1 MGIFDFL
8 IQKSDGTMV
17 DYAEI
22 LSQNYAKL
30 NASKFAMEKC
40 ISMIARAVAKSEIIL
55 QDKSGM
61 IRDGKYYRLNV
72 KPNDNEAGTEFWQHI
87 VQKMLVCE
95 GECLVIPLNDKY
107 YIAQSWTTDDN
118 VLRSRKYSAITLETP
133 NGNDISTLLLN
144 KTFKADDVLH
154 FRHYSRRLQEYFI
167 SVANLYDQTVSAA
180 AAAFNMSNSKKF
192 KVKYD
197 AQMSFV
203 DRDTGKKITG
213 KDYAEK
219 IKDLINS
226 PDISMIILPDGVE
239 VEQMKI
245 ESGISAS
252 DIETITKAAEMACAR
267 AFDIPESIYFGTIQD
282 KADATNLFLT
292 YAVDPVVEE
301 INDEMNAKLV
311 GEEDYTN
318 GERIM
323 VWTSR
328 FKHKDVLDSA
338 NSIDKLRADGFT
350 LDEIFHMI
358 GYPELGT
365 EFTTTRALT
374 KNYTTADLSA
384 GSAGNV

>member
-8 IQKSDGTMV
+8 VQKSDGTMV
-17 DYAEI
+17 SYAEV
-22 LSQNYAKL
+22 LSYNYAKL

-55 QDKSGM
+55 QDKNGM
-61 IRDGKYYRLNV
+61 IRDSKYYRLNV

-95 GECLVIPLNDKY
+95 GECLVVPLNEKY
-107 YIAQSWTTDDN
+107 YIAQSWTTDDS
-118 VLRSRKYSAITLETP
+118 VLRPRKYSQVTIETP
-133 NGNDISTLLLN
+133 NGASTSTLALT
-144 KTFKADDVLH
+144 KTFKADDLLH
-154 FRHYSRRLQEYFI
+154 FRHYSRRLQEYFV
-167 SVANLYDQTVSAA
+167 SVANLYDDTVSAA
-180 AAAFNMSNSKKF
+180 VAACNLEHSPKF
-192 KVKYD
+192 KLKYD

-203 DRDTGKKITG
+203 DRDTGNKLTG
-213 KDYAEK
+213 KDYADK
-219 IKDLINS
+219 IKNLLNTTEL
-226 PDISMIILPDGVE
+226 SMIVLPDGVE

-252 DIETITKAAEMACAR
+252 EIETITKAAEMACAR

-282 KADATNLFLT
+282 KADATNMFLT

-311 GEEDYTN
+311 GEEDYTR
-318 GERIM
+318 GERITI
-323 VWTSR
+323 WTSR
-328 FKHKDVLDSA
+328 FKHIDVLDAA

-365 EFTTTRALT
+365 GFTTTRALT
-374 KNYTTADLSA
+374 KNYTTSDLSD
-384 GSAGNV
+384 GSVGNV